1 MFSMKQI
8 FLVALANFKR
18 WKNNPQILLTFGIG
32 FVMCFLLSDKLV
44 AYVDRFETT
53 TQLFET
59 FIWTFGDTT
68 SILFVSL
75 CLLLLFS
82 DLPNMDNE
90 VPLLLVR
97 TTRFCW
103 VMGQIVYVV
112 FATFI
117 FTLFILVSTC
127 LLAAANSYPANLW
140 SDTAAIMGYS
150 GIGENVGIPAFVKVL
165 ERTFPYQC
173 TLHIFGLMLGYS
185 MVLSGIILVFNM
197 WKKNM
202 GMVAG
207 IVFSGIGVVLN
218 PEFLSMVL
226 EIPRERM
233 VEANILFGWISPLNH
248 ATYYMHNFGYDML
261 PKLWVSYVVFGVLS
275 LILFLIAL
283 IRIRHYSFNFT
294 GTKG

>member
-1 MFSMKQI
+1 MFSIKQI

-103 VMGQIVYVV
+103 VMGQIAYVV

>member
-1 MFSMKQI
+1 MRSVKQI
-8 FLVALANFKR
+8 LIIALANYKK
-18 WKNNPQILLTFGIG
+18 WKNNPQIFLTFGLG

-97 TTRFCW
+97 TTRFSW

-112 FATFI
+112 SATFI

-127 LLAAANSYPANLW
+127 LLAVPNSYTANLW
-140 SDTAAIMGYS
+140 SDTAAIIGYS
-150 GIGENVGIPAFVKVL
+150 GIGRNVGIPAFVKVL

-185 MVLSGIILVFNM
+185 TVLAGIILVFNM

-218 PEFLSMVL
+218 PEFLSMML

-261 PKLWVSYVVFGVLS
+261 PKLWVSYVVFASLS

-294 GTKG
+294 GTRG

>member
-1 MFSMKQI
+1 MCSIKQI
-8 FLVALANFKR
+8 LIIAWANFKR
-18 WKNNPQILLTFGIG
+18 WKNNPQIVLTFGIG

-44 AYVDRFETT
+44 TYVDRFETT
-53 TQLFET
+53 TQIFET

-97 TTRFCW
+97 TTRFRW

-112 FATFI
+112 SATFI
-117 FTLFILVSTC
+117 FTLFILISTC
-127 LLAAANSYPANLW
+127 LLAATNSYLANLW

-150 GIGENVGIPAFVKVL
+150 GIGTNVGIPAFVKVL

-185 MVLSGIILVFNM
+185 TVLSGIILVFNM
-197 WKKNM
+197 WKRNM

-207 IVFSGIGVVLN
+207 IVFSGLGVVLN
-218 PEFLSMVL
+218 PTFIATML
-226 EIPRERM
+226 EIPQERM

-261 PKLWVSYVVFGVLS
+261 PKLWVSYVVFAVLS
-275 LILFLIAL
+275 LILFTVAL
-283 IRIRHYSFNFT
+283 IRIRRYNFNFT
-294 GTKG
+294 GTSG

>member
-1 MFSMKQI
+1 MRSVKQI
-8 FLVALANFKR
+8 LIIALANYKK
-18 WKNNPQILLTFGIG
+18 WKNNPQIFLTFGLG

-97 TTRFCW
+97 TTRFSW

-112 FATFI
+112 SATFI

-127 LLAAANSYPANLW
+127 LLAASNSYMANLW

-150 GIGENVGIPAFVKVL
+150 GIGRNSHIPTNSRV
-165 ERTFPYQC
+165 
-173 TLHIFGLMLGYS
+173 S
-185 MVLSGIILVFNM
+185 
-197 WKKNM
+197 
-202 GMVAG
+202 
-207 IVFSGIGVVLN
+207 
-218 PEFLSMVL
+218 
-226 EIPRERM
+226 
-233 VEANILFGWISPLNH
+233 
-248 ATYYMHNFGYDML
+248 HNCSSIT
-261 PKLWVSYVVFGVLS
+261 P
-275 LILFLIAL
+275 
-283 IRIRHYSFNFT
+283 
-294 GTKG
+294 

>member
-1 MFSMKQI
+1 MFSIKQI

-103 VMGQIVYVV
+103 VMGQIAYVV

-127 LLAAANSYPANLW
+127 LLAATNSYPANLW

>member
-1 MFSMKQI
+1 MRSIKQI
-8 FLVALANFKR
+8 LIIALANYKK
-18 WKNNPQILLTFGIG
+18 WKNNPQIFLTFGLG

-97 TTRFCW
+97 TTRFSW

-112 FATFI
+112 SATFI
-117 FTLFILVSTC
+117 FTLFVLVSTC
-127 LLAAANSYPANLW
+127 LLAASNSYTANLW

-150 GIGENVGIPAFVKVL
+150 GIGRNVGIPAFVKVL

-185 MVLSGIILVFNM
+185 TVLSGIILVFNM

-218 PEFLSMVL
+218 PEFLSMML

-261 PKLWVSYVVFGVLS
+261 PKLWVSYVVFGVMS
-275 LILFLIAL
+275 LVLYLAAL

>member
-1 MFSMKQI
+1 MCSIKQI
-8 FLVALANFKR
+8 LIIAWANLKR

-53 TQLFET
+53 TQIFET

-97 TTRFCW
+97 TTRFRW

-112 FATFI
+112 SATFI
-117 FTLFILVSTC
+117 FTLFILISTC
-127 LLAAANSYPANLW
+127 LLAATNSYPANLW

-150 GIGENVGIPAFVKVL
+150 GIGANVGIPAFVKVL

-185 MVLSGIILVFNM
+185 TVLSGIILVFNM
-197 WKKNM
+197 WKRNM

-207 IVFSGIGVVLN
+207 IVFSGLGVVLN
-218 PEFLSMVL
+218 PTFIATML
-226 EIPRERM
+226 EIPMERM

-261 PKLWVSYVVFGVLS
+261 PKLWVSYVVFAVLS
-275 LILFLIAL
+275 LILFTAAL
-283 IRIRHYSFNFT
+283 IRIRRYSFNFT
-294 GTKG
+294 GTRG